1 MSVALSES
9 LLLASVAW
17 PLVIVGLLMLPGL
30 RSVGLVLTPWAALPA
45 LALSAFPNSTLK
57 LSDVML
63 GGGLALD
70 ATGRVFL
77 LLTSILWLASG
88 VLARARLRVAD
99 SNALAVML
107 LLAMAASFGLVLA
120 GDALLFFAAAT
131 VAGYGLY
138 GALAYEA
145 DAQTRKA
152 GRVLVVLMVFSD
164 LLVFEVLLILG
175 QAAGTVDFV
184 SLRHAFVNIE
194 NKNMVLGLLI
204 VGFGT
209 KLGMLGVHFWT
220 PMVFARA
227 SAELRP
233 AVVAFMFGAGVL
245 GSWRLI
251 PLGQIDAK
259 EVAAILQWLAWVTL
273 AYAGFAGM
281 SQTCRRAIQGYAAI
295 ALSSVWLVVL
305 SACLQQ
311 PKLWQILAHPS
322 AAVLI
327 QSGTSLAAILLIDK
341 INEGASFRTLSSL
354 VSVLAWLAVLLLAI
368 APLGLVWVMDGQV
381 PAIAILSAMAVIAL
395 LAGNSLLHGD
405 PDSPAEPVE
414 RYVPSAAVP
423 ASHFIKAPFI
433 ALWVVAALIVVATL
447 AAGYQLFHVTIGEA
461 ATGLVIV
468 VVAITAAVL
477 NARWRLLRLPVLAP
491 GDVLVP
497 ITHGLVLA
505 RDSAGRL
512 LARCEE
518 RWTDIT
524 QALDRRIRPLMM
536 RSDIAGMLESLFLRW
551 SLALSL
557 LLLLGLLV
565 AWLAAVDLHLIMILH
580 LQWILTHSKFS

>member
-1 MSVALSES
+1 M
-9 LLLASVAW
+9 LAGIAW
-17 PLVIVGLLMLPGL
+17 PLVVVGLLILPGL
-30 RSVGLVLTPWAALPA
+30 RSVGLALTPWAALPV
-45 LALSAFPNSTLK
+45 LVLSTFPNSTLK
-57 LSDVML
+57 LPDVML
-63 GGGLALD
+63 GGILALD

-77 LLTSILWLASG
+77 LLISILWLASG
-88 VLARARLRVAD
+88 VLARARLLAAG
-99 SNALAVML
+99 SNVLAVML
-107 LLAMAASFGLVLA
+107 LLAMSGSFGLVLA

-131 VAGYGLY
+131 VAGYSLY

-145 DAQTRKA
+145 DTQTRKA
-152 GRVLVVLMVFSD
+152 GRVLVVLLVFSD
-164 LLVFEVLLILG
+164 LLVFEVLLMLG

-209 KLGMLGVHFWT
+209 KIGMFGVHFWT
-220 PMVFARA
+220 PVVFARA

-259 EVAAILQWLAWVTL
+259 EAAAILQWLAWVTL
-273 AYAGFAGM
+273 VYAGFAGM
-281 SQTCRRAIQGYAAI
+281 SQTCRRAILGYAAI

-311 PKLWQILAHPS
+311 PELWQTLAHPS

-327 QSGTSLAAILLIDK
+327 QSGAGLAAILLIDK
-341 INEGASFRTLSSL
+341 INEGASSRTLSGL
-354 VSVLAWLAVLLLAI
+354 VSVLTWLVVLLLAI
-368 APLGLVWVMDGQV
+368 APLGLVRVMDGQV
-381 PAIAILSAMAVIAL
+381 LAIAILSAMAVIAL
-395 LAGNSLLHGD
+395 LAGNSLFHGD
-405 PDSPAEPVE
+405 LDPSAEPLE
-414 RYVPSAAVP
+414 RYAPSAAVS
-423 ASHFIKAPFI
+423 ASRPVKDPYI
-433 ALWVVAALIVVATL
+433 ALWVIAALIVVATL
-447 AAGYQLFHVTIGEA
+447 VAGYQFFHVTIGEA
-461 ATGLVIV
+461 ATGLFIV

-491 GDVLVP
+491 GDVLLP

-505 RDSAGRL
+505 RDGAGRL

-518 RWTDIT
+518 RWADIT
-524 QALDRRIRPLMM
+524 QALDRRIRPLMT

-565 AWLAAVDLHLIMILH
+565 AWLAA
-580 LQWILTHSKFS
+580 S

>member
-1 MSVALSES
+1 VLS
-9 LLLASVAW
+9 
-17 PLVIVGLLMLPGL
+17 
-30 RSVGLVLTPWAALPA
+30 T
-45 LALSAFPNSTLK
+45 FPNSTLK
-57 LSDVML
+57 LPDVML
-63 GGGLALD
+63 GGILALD

-77 LLTSILWLASG
+77 LLISILWLASG
-88 VLARARLRVAD
+88 VLARARLLAAG
-99 SNALAVML
+99 SNVLAVML
-107 LLAMAASFGLVLA
+107 LLAMTGSFGLVLA

-131 VAGYGLY
+131 VAGYSLY

-145 DAQTRKA
+145 DTQTRRA
-152 GRVLVVLMVFSD
+152 GRVLVVLLVFSD
-164 LLVFEVLLILG
+164 LLVFEVLLMLG

-209 KLGMLGVHFWT
+209 KIGVLGVHFWT

-259 EVAAILQWLAWVTL
+259 EAATILQWLAWATL
-273 AYAGFAGM
+273 AYAAFAGL
-281 SQTCRRAIQGYAAI
+281 SQVRRRPILGYAAI

-311 PKLWQILAHPS
+311 PELWKTLADPS

-327 QSGTSLAAILLIDK
+327 QSGAGLAAILLIDK
-341 INEGASFRTLSSL
+341 INEGASSRTLSCL
-354 VSVLAWLAVLLLAI
+354 VSVLTWLAVLLLAI
-368 APLGLVWVMDGQV
+368 APLGLVWGMAVQA

-395 LAGNSLLHGD
+395 LAGNSLCHGD
-405 PDSPAEPVE
+405 LDLSAEPVE
-414 RYVPSAAVP
+414 RYAPSAAVSVSRP
-423 ASHFIKAPFI
+423 VKAPYI
-433 ALWVVAALIVVATL
+433 ALWVIAALIVVATL
-447 AAGYQLFHVTIGEA
+447 AAGYQLFHVTIWEA

-477 NARWRLLRLPVLAP
+477 NARWGVLRLRVFPP

-497 ITHGLVLA
+497 ITQGLVLA
-505 RDSAGRL
+505 RVGAGRL
-512 LARCEE
+512 LARCVE
-518 RWTDIT
+518 RWTDIA
-524 QALDRRIRPLMM
+524 QVLDRHVRPLTT
-536 RSDIAGMLESLFLRW
+536 RSDIAGLLEAMLLRW
-551 SLALSL
+551 SPALSL

-565 AWLAAVDLHLIMILH
+565 AWLAA
-580 LQWILTHSKFS
+580 S